1 MRAQLELEV
10 PSRIKGREV
19 LIEDQLALQVSR
31 KVQIDRL
38 VGLDNQVLWDKRV
51 QLDCQVLGSQALDQS
66 RSLRLENHLEGSS
79 IHTMQMKLDRSSASS

>member
-10 PSRIKGREV
+10 PSRIRGREV
-19 LIEDQLALQVSR
+19 LTEDQLALQVSR

-38 VGLDNQVLWDKRV
+38 VGLDNQV
-51 QLDCQVLGSQALDQS
+51 QLDCQVQGSQALDQS

>member
-38 VGLDNQVLWDKRV
+38 VGLDNQV
-51 QLDCQVLGSQALDQS
+51 QLDCQVQGSQALDQS

-79 IHTMQMKLDRSSASS
+79 ILTMQMKLDRSSASS